1 MGAIKNTNSVNVS
14 VKDIGQLGFG
24 NHSISAIKNS
34 GSLDAMH
41 DTPRSEG
48 NEMTKNVYGINHRQT
63 PLAIPQNKDHY
74 GLTFF
79 TRPQL
84 NMRSSNLRQN
94 RLFTKL
100 LTTEELSYFRM
111 IRNTLDP
118 RLDSAYGTGVP
129 GLERITCPLVDP
141 QQAFIPIFTNSLLNI
156 SGWPDIR
163 LDTFTS
169 KAGPYKEEWSI
180 VDSLAVNYSAY
191 DLTASFRNS
200 KGDPITM
207 MLYIWEHY
215 MSNVFEGTLSPYPD
229 FLINN
234 EIDYN
239 TRIYRLVLDATKRY
253 VVRIAACGASFPYA
267 APYSAIFDY
276 DSTKPYHEGSNE
288 FQVPFKC
295 MGAIYDDDIL
305 IRAFNQ
311 VVGYFNKSM
320 AVKYIHDLPGPA
332 VTKVPFEYLDIF
344 NNRGYPRIN
353 PATRELE
360 WYVTTSYYNDKLNAY
375 AEFDQKLDHVL
386 GFSSQTPEDSD
397 ETSENNGQ

>member
-1 MGAIKNTNSVNVS
+1 MDAINDTNLVKVS
-14 VKDIGQLGFG
+14 VKDVNQLGFG
-24 NHSISAIKNS
+24 NHSLFNV
-34 GSLDAMH
+34 
-41 DTPRSEG
+41 DTSVSQDSFFDLSRSEG

-84 NMRSSNLRQN
+84 NFRAANLRQN

-100 LTTEELSYFRM
+100 LTTEPLSYFRL

-118 RLDSAYGTGVP
+118 RLDSAYGTGVS
-129 GLERITCPLVDP
+129 GIDRIECPLVDP
-141 QQAFIPIFTNSLLNI
+141 QQAFIPILTNNLLNI
-156 SGWPDIR
+156 SGWPDVR
-163 LDTFTS
+163 VDTFTS
-169 KAGPYKEEWSI
+169 KSGPYKEEWSI
-180 VDSLAVNYSAY
+180 VDGLAVNYSAY
-191 DLTASFRNS
+191 DLTATFRNS

-207 MLYIWEHY
+207 MMYIWEHY
-215 MSNVFEGTLSPYPD
+215 MSNVFEGVLSPYPD

-267 APYSAIFDY
+267 APYASVFDF
-276 DSTKPYHEGSNE
+276 DATKPYHDGNNE
-288 FQVPFKC
+288 IQIPFKC

-311 VVGYFNKSM
+311 VVGYFNSGMK
-320 AVKYIHDLPGPA
+320 VNRIHDVPGPSMI
-332 VTKVPFEYLDIF
+332 KIPFEYLDIF

-353 PATRELE
+353 PGTRELE
-360 WYVTTSYYNDKLNAY
+360 WYVNADYYAAKIDAY
-375 AEFDQKLDHVL
+375 KEFDSKLDNVL
-386 GFSSQTPEDSD
+386 GFNPK
-397 ETSENNGQ
+397 ENAEFGEEGE